1 MNASTTHSAARAR
14 MMACAATAMV
24 AACLGLVACGSGT
37 SSSQASS
44 SAAASSEAA
53 VTSPAASDTVATS
66 PAAESPAAAD
76 VPAEYASAL
85 NKAKSYSD
93 MMHMSKQGIY
103 DQLTSEYGDK
113 FTQDEADYAVA
124 HLND

>member
-1 MNASTTHSAARAR
+1 MNTSTTHSVARAC

-37 SSSQASS
+37 SSSQA
-44 SAAASSEAA
+44 ASSEAA
-53 VTSPAASDTVATS
+53 ATSPAASDTVATS

-85 NKAKSYSD
+85 NKAQNYSE

-103 DQLTSEYGDK
+103 DQLTSENG
-113 FTQDEADYAVA
+113 E
-124 HLND
+124 

>member
-1 MNASTTHSAARAR
+1 MNTSTTHSVARAR

-24 AACLGLVACGSGT
+24 AACLGLVACGSGI
-37 SSSQASS
+37 SSSQAAS

-53 VTSPAASDTVATS
+53 ATSPAASDTVATS

-85 NKAKSYSD
+85 NKAQNYSE

-103 DQLTSEYGDK
+103 DQLTSENGEK
-113 FTQDEADYAVA
+113 FSPEAA
-124 HLND
+124 